1 MTLRLGMLLHAVSV
15 RRGDKWVLRDISWTL
30 RPGERWALVGDNG
43 AGKTQLL
50 KLLSG
55 DVWPTPGGPRAPR
68 NARRR
73 HERPSGPALDSD
85 GRHYRVGRHPVDLI
99 EAKRRVAYVGAE
111 LQDKYARYGWNLRV
125 RELVAT
131 GLHRTDLL
139 LLPVTPPQA
148 KQVTATLRLCGL
160 GRHATREF
168 LSLSYGQKRLALLAR
183 ALVQDPDWLLLDEFY
198 NGLDADYRQRID
210 EVLGAAVRRGQSWVA
225 TAHRAGDV
233 PRGTRCMLELAD
245 GRVHVVKRIRPSDLA
260 RLTERA
266 GESPRHPPRARKSP
280 GAGKSARAG
289 ILQRAGKAAASRAPV
304 LLKLSRVDLYVDYR
318 PVLRDLGW
326 QLRRGEHW
334 AIYGA
339 NGAGKSSFL
348 KLLYGDLS
356 PSLGGR
362 IERAGFP
369 RGTPIAEWK
378 RYVGY
383 VSPELQTD
391 YAVNVSVMDLVASG
405 RYASIGLVDEA
416 TAEDRR
422 VATYWLRFFGLLS
435 VAKRRPREL
444 SYGQLRRALIAR
456 AMAADARILLL
467 DEPLTGLDPPQRA
480 IMKRL
485 LQRLMKRLT
494 LIVAVHHAEDLPRG
508 MTHGLRLHNR
518 RAHASD
524 SYSAT

>member
-1 MTLRLGMLLHAVSV
+1 VAVERLAMALHAVSV
-15 RRGDKWVLRDISWTL
+15 RRGDRWVLRDVSWTL

-50 KLLSG
+50 KLLCG
-55 DVWPTPGGPRAPR
+55 DVWPTPGGPRTAR
-68 NARRR
+68 NA
-73 HERPSGPALDSD
+73 
-85 GRHYRVGRHPVDLI
+85 GRHYRVGRRPVDLI
-99 EAKRRVAYVGAE
+99 EAKSRVAYVGAE

-125 RELVAT
+125 RDLVAT
-131 GLHRTDLL
+131 GLHRTDLK

-148 KQVTATLRLCGL
+148 ERVTAVLRLCGL
-160 GRHATREF
+160 SRHAAREF
-168 LSLSYGQKRLALLAR
+168 LSLSYGQKRLVLLAR

-198 NGLDADYRQRID
+198 NGLDSNYRRRLD
-210 EVLGAAVRRGQSWVA
+210 KALGSAVHRGQSWVA

-233 PRGTRCMLELAD
+233 PGGTRCMLELSE
-245 GRVHVVKRIRPSDLA
+245 GRVHVVKRIHPSDLA
-260 RLTERA
+260 RLTRRA
-266 GESPRHPPRARKSP
+266 GELPSRKPPRARK
-280 GAGKSARAG
+280 R
-289 ILQRAGKAAASRAPV
+289 AASSAPV
-304 LLKLSRVDLYVDYR
+304 LLQLSQVDLYVDYR
-318 PVLRDLGW
+318 PVLRDLDW

-369 RGTPIAEWK
+369 GGTPIAEWK

-391 YAVNVSVMDLVASG
+391 YAVNVSVLDLVASG

-422 VATYWLRFFGLLS
+422 VAAYWLRFFGLS
-435 VAKRRPREL
+435 SAARRRPREL

-467 DEPLTGLDPPQRA
+467 DEPLTGLDPAQRA

-485 LQRLMKRLT
+485 LERLMKRLT

-518 RAHASD
+518 RAYPSD